1 MVHIERGEYPRE
13 GRVVVSLAGAGA
25 RAPGVSVPGAW
36 RVVESAV
43 ADRLEQLLEA
53 VVLHARASGTTLRL
67 DLDDLVAR
75 ARRDTARQRGRA
87 AP

>member
-1 MVHIERGEYPRE
+1 MVHVERVEYPRE
-13 GRVVVSLAGAGA
+13 GRVVVSLAGPGA
-25 RAPGVSVPGAW
+25 RAPGVTAPGGR
-36 RVVESAV
+36 RVVEPAV

-67 DLDDLVAR
+67 DLDDLVER
-75 ARRDTARQRGRA
+75 ARRDTTSRGIRP